1 MDSTTD
7 AKYLSDLIDKSTVV
21 NDNGVLKVK
30 KLDGQEVTIAEIN
43 HLRGLTMNVMDLVNA
58 FANGGIKVLNTPVN
72 THADLS
78 TLDRSAF
85 LDGISYIVYVLADET
100 HSGAK
105 TTYLCNKTSE
115 TFFGNADSQ
124 RNFTTNP
131 INLANEVTGKLGT
144 SNIDVDALWK
154 LLIINDTYKTLT
166 TKNEPFGTHGAKAL
180 YDELVADISKKANA
194 TDLTNHTGDT
204 NIHVT
209 SAERT
214 TWNNKVD
221 KTSIVTSISSSSTD
235 TELPSA
241 KTVYNSY
248 VDACQ
253 KGLYSWKVTN
263 ITNTWVRVL
272 RLGHVIS
279 CASGI
284 FTFSVYTSGCC
295 NVGTFLVSKNFNHVS
310 VKQLNFGGYNGN
322 SGYGNTLKIRALSVE
337 TAGELLVELYTS
349 ITNASDIRC
358 TFIPLTSG
366 TVTLLNEKGSIPG
379 DYLSAEW
386 TCMQDKYTSPT
397 DLNRICTTSV
407 ADVGK
412 TSITSNNTDLYT
424 IGQAYY
430 CVKNGICYINFWPI
444 TVKKTGS
451 SIKTGKIFPHPLLV
465 RASGTLTDGNG
476 NFGGQAYI
484 GENGELRFDCVLA
497 NTVLYCTISYPVE
510 NS

>member
-1 MDSTTD
+1 M
-7 AKYLSDLIDKSTVV
+7 
-21 NDNGVLKVK
+21 
-30 KLDGQEVTIAEIN
+30 
-43 HLRGLTMNVMDLVNA
+43 
-58 FANGGIKVLNTPVN
+58 NTPVA
-72 THADLS
+72 TYGDLS
-78 TLDRSAF
+78 TLDRSTF

-105 TTYLCNKTSE
+105 TTYLCDKTSE

-124 RNFTTNP
+124 RNFITNP
-131 INLANEVTGKLGT
+131 IDLANEVTGKLGT
-144 SNIDVDALWK
+144 SNIDVDSLWS
-154 LLIINDTYKTLT
+154 LLTINDTYKTLT
-166 TKNEPFGTHGAKAL
+166 TKDEVFGTHGAKAL
-180 YDELVADISKKANA
+180 YDELVADIGKKANSS
-194 TDLTNHTGDT
+194 DLTNHTGDT
-204 NIHVT
+204 DIHVT

-284 FTFSVYTSGCC
+284 FTFSVYASGCC

-310 VKQLNFGGYNGN
+310 VKQLNFGGYNGSN
-322 SGYGNTLKIRALSVE
+322 GYGNTLKIRALSTE

-349 ITNASDIRC
+349 ITIASDIRC

-451 SIKTGKIFPHPLLV
+451 SIKTGKIFPHSLLV
-465 RASGTLTDGNG
+465 RASGTLIDVNG

-484 GENGELRFDCVLA
+484 GENGELRFDCILA
-497 NTVLYCTISYPVE
+497 NTGLYCTISYPVE
-510 NS
+510 